1 MEHLQY
7 PVGRFQ
13 PKADYTQQEVA
24 ALLQWLKNAP
34 TRYEE
39 LLNHLPETDLD
50 KTYRPGAWTVR
61 QLVHHV
67 ADIHMLNFLRLK
79 KAITEENYEITLIR
93 MDDWAALPDSKQP
106 PIDSSLLIFR
116 GVNQRYLHLL
126 KTLDEQT
133 LSKTYY
139 HAARQLNLSLKQML
153 YMATWHVAHH
163 LGHIEL
169 ALGKQPQDF
178 KVNSKL

>member
-7 PVGRFQ
+7 PIGRFQ
-13 PKADYTQQEVA
+13 PKPDYTPEENA
-24 ALLQWLKNAP
+24 ALLQYLEKAP
-34 TRYEE
+34 ALYEE
-39 LLNHLPETDLD
+39 LMANTSEADLT
-50 KTYRPGAWTVR
+50 KTYRPGAWSVQ

-67 ADIHMLNFLRLK
+67 ADIHLLNFLRLK

-93 MDDWAALPDSKQP
+93 MDNWAALPDSTQL
-106 PIDSSLLIFR
+106 PINSSLLIFK
-116 GVNQRYLHLL
+116 GVNQRYIHLL

-139 HAARQLNLSLKQML
+139 HAARKLDLSLKQL
-153 YMATWHVAHH
+153 LHMATWHVGHH

-169 ALGKQPQDF
+169 ALGKQPQEL
-178 KVNSKL
+178 KVGAEL